1 MLPSETRRRNKSNG
15 LNDGGGKSSRLE
27 LELEAT
33 ATGFL
38 WCVVVVVVVERDT
51 ISEVASA

>member
-15 LNDGGGKSSRLE
+15 LNDGGGKSSR